1 MSGQKPE
8 DFINAITGR
17 PVILKLVTGE
27 IIKGILVSIDSMF
40 FSFLFSSTFSQ
51 FFFSIYSP
59 FIPLIPYTNHPFLP
73 ISSHPPYPSPSP
85 IIPFYPLIKNQSLW
99 VVFSNNT
106 SASPM
111 VNWSPLTI
119 RPMLE
124 VLTSYIL
131 VLIKNRF
138 IDSGFFGFFKKSS
151 NRLIW

>member
-85 IIPFYPLIKNQSLW
+85 IIPFLPTHQKSVTMSCVLEQYERFSDGELISAYDKAY
-99 VVFSNNT
+99 VRGSN
-106 SASPM
+106 
-111 VNWSPLTI
+111 
-119 RPMLE
+119 
-124 VLTSYIL
+124 IL
-131 VLIKNRF
+131 Y
-138 IDSGFFGFFKKSS
+138 FGINKE
-151 NRLIW
+151 